1 MAIAN
6 LADVVNCY
14 TEGREKYAYFRK
26 VPVQA
31 TTAGTWF
38 DLSMSPGNP
47 VAQYYAA
54 APLVSKALYK
64 SDGVGISGSGG
75 IDHGGDV
82 APRSKYLRRM
92 MVMSAVAGQ
101 VPMVLYLC
109 DYLLYYP
116 FIDEGFGSSLQS
128 MTQVDTLPR
137 YTTGEGVQMMAV
149 IVAAHGFAADTFT
162 VTYINEHGV
171 EHTTPLVAMN
181 TANSATGSILTS
193 QTTLTRANGPFLP
206 LAAGDSG
213 VRSITGVT
221 LTSGIDTGLF
231 TLVLVKP
238 LATLSLRGVDAPVEV
253 DYLTDAGI
261 QLPRVYD
268 NAYLNFVVHPAG
280 AIAGQLLGDAT
291 FIWD

>member
-1 MAIAN
+1 MSIAN
-6 LADVVNCY
+6 VADIVACY

-26 VPVQA
+26 VPVQV

-64 SDGVGISGSGG
+64 SDDGLLSGSGG
-75 IDHGGDV
+75 IDHGGNV
-82 APRSKYLRRM
+82 APSKKYLRRM
-92 MVMSAVAGQ
+92 MAMTAVAGQ

-116 FIDEGFGSSLQS
+116 FIDEGFGTSVQS

-137 YTTGEGVQMMAV
+137 YATGEGVQMMAV
-149 IVAAHGFAADTFT
+149 VVAAHGFAADTFT
-162 VTYINEHGV
+162 VTYRNQANV
-171 EHTTPLVAMN
+171 EHTTPLIAMN
-181 TANSATGSILTS
+181 TANAATGSLLTS

-206 LAAGDSG
+206 LDTGDTG
-213 VRSITGVT
+213 VRSVTGVT

-253 DYLTDAGI
+253 DYLTDAGL